1 MRQSVF
7 MEEMMGKR
15 LIGIVTFIGVLFL
28 TLSVNATQ
36 TIVLDVPGQIAYV
49 RVDHNI
55 YTLNFS
61 NGDPTILTDD
71 ASLDR
76 RYQYP
81 VWSDNNKLAYFCCD
95 PAYSTIPRTQV
106 YISPN
111 GSDSGKL
118 AYDESGAGFTYAF
131 WSPGECA
138 SSQDCRDLAVLLSRA
153 SPPGLSVELIRSSE
167 NNVES
172 KTLGTG
178 SPFYYSWSPDASRI
192 FAQRNLRQFDI
203 FDVNSDTTQ
212 SLIYRP
218 GRIQAPQWSPI
229 DDRLLAGILN
239 EDGMTDL
246 VIIEDNSIQI
256 LKAGLTDA
264 VAYNWSP
271 DGNYVA
277 YRTVTARGQLSQV
290 FVVDVVTGD
299 AVGETLADGVISFF
313 WSPNSEHLAYI
324 TLATPRGSFNAHNPS
339 TIPVSFDLQET
350 EGFAWS
356 VLDIQTGDARSYGAF
371 LPTLEMVYVLSFFDQ
386 FSQSHRI
393 WSRDSAYLVYSEI
406 AGDDEMALNIID
418 ARRPDSSPIFVAD
431 GVIGFWSQR

>member
-1 MRQSVF
+1 
-7 MEEMMGKR
+7 MGKR

-28 TLSVNATQ
+28 TLSVKATQ

-49 RVDHNI
+49 GVDHNI
-55 YTLNFS
+55 YTLKLG
-61 NGDPTILTDD
+61 NGDLAMLTDD
-71 ASLDR
+71 ASPDR

-118 AYDESGAGFTYAF
+118 AYEESGAGFTYSF
-131 WSPGECA
+131 WAPGACA
-138 SSQDCRDLAVLLSRA
+138 PSLDCRDLAVLLSQV

-167 NNVES
+167 TNFEN

-178 SPFYYSWSPDASRI
+178 SPFYYSWSPDGSRV
-192 FAQRNLRQFDI
+192 FAQRNLWRFDI
-203 FDVNSDTTQ
+203 FDVNSDTVK
-212 SLIYRP
+212 SLKYRP

-229 DDRLLAGILN
+229 DNRLLAGILN
-239 EDGMTDL
+239 EDGLTDL
-246 VIIEDNSIQI
+246 AIIEDDDIQI
-256 LKAGLTDA
+256 LKAGLTDS

-271 DGNYVA
+271 DGNFVA
-277 YRTVTARGQLSQV
+277 YRTLTARGQLSQV
-290 FVVDVVTGD
+290 FVIDAVTGD
-299 AVGETLADGVISFF
+299 GIEETLAEDVIAFF
-313 WSPNSEHLAYI
+313 WSPNSEHLAYV
-324 TLATPRGSFNAHNPS
+324 TLATPRGSFNAQNPS
-339 TIPVSFDLQET
+339 STILVSFDLQET

-371 LPTLEMVYVLSFFDQ
+371 LPTFEMIYVLSFFDQ
-386 FSQSHRI
+386 FAQSHRM
-393 WSRDSAYLVYSEI
+393 WSPDSAYLVYSEI
-406 AGDDEMALNIID
+406 TGEDETVLSVLD
-418 ARRPDSSPIFVAD
+418 VRRPDSTPIIVAD

>member
-1 MRQSVF
+1 
-7 MEEMMGKR
+7 
-15 LIGIVTFIGVLFL
+15 
-28 TLSVNATQ
+28 
-36 TIVLDVPGQIAYV
+36 
-49 RVDHNI
+49 
-55 YTLNFS
+55 
-61 NGDPTILTDD
+61 
-71 ASLDR
+71 
-76 RYQYP
+76 
-81 VWSDNNKLAYFCCD
+81 
-95 PAYSTIPRTQV
+95 
-106 YISPN
+106 
-111 GSDSGKL
+111 
-118 AYDESGAGFTYAF
+118 
-131 WSPGECA
+131 
-138 SSQDCRDLAVLLSRA
+138 
-153 SPPGLSVELIRSSE
+153 
-167 NNVES
+167 
-172 KTLGTG
+172 
-178 SPFYYSWSPDASRI
+178 
-192 FAQRNLRQFDI
+192 
-203 FDVNSDTTQ
+203 
-212 SLIYRP
+212 LIYRP